1 MDREILTL
9 EQAAELFGVSV
20 KTFIKLL
27 KEEKVPGRKIGREW
41 RFSRAALIDWLSRGD
56 SQGYSAS
63 EGEAREFFN
72 EVAPDWEELSRGY
85 YDASIKNKLLERELL
100 QPDRTLLDLGTGDG
114 YIARFA
120 APAVR
125 KVLALDISTAMLG
138 ELERKAKAE
147 GLHNIETVEGNGCD
161 LPFVDSSVDL
171 VTANM
176 YLHHIE
182 EPEAAIAEI
191 HRVLRED
198 GAVFLADFIEH
209 GDKEMMTR
217 MHDLWP
223 GFAPETVRKWFD
235 AAGFCKIFIEFPD
248 DARAGAITTRRTGV
262 KPLFILTAYKIA
274 GQSRSDD

>member
-1 MDREILTL
+1 MDREILNL
-9 EQAAELFGVSV
+9 EEAADLFGVSV

-56 SQGYSAS
+56 SQSYSAS
-63 EGEAREFFN
+63 EGETREFFN
-72 EVAPDWEELSRGY
+72 EVAPDWEKLSRGY
-85 YDASIKNKLLERELL
+85 YDTSIKNKLIEWELL
-100 QPDRTLLDLGTGDG
+100 RPDRILLDLGSGDG

-120 APAVR
+120 APSVG
-125 KVLALDISTAMLG
+125 KVLALDISGAMLR

-147 GLHNIETVEGNGCD
+147 GLRNIETVEGDGCD
-161 LPFVDSSVDL
+161 LPFADSSVDL

-191 HRVLRED
+191 RRVLRMD

-209 GDKEMMTR
+209 GDREMMTR

-223 GFAPETVRKWFD
+223 GFEPETVRRWFT
-235 AAGFCKIFIEFPD
+235 AAAFRKIRLEFPD
-248 DARAGAITTRRTGV
+248 DAVSPRKTGV
-262 KPLFILTAYKIA
+262 KPIFILTAYKAA
-274 GQSRSDD
+274 GPEPRE